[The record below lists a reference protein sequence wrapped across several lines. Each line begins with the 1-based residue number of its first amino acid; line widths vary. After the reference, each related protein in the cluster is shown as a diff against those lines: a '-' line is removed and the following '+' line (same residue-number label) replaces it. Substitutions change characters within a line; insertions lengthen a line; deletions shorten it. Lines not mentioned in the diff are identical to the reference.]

1 MSTEYAYFWC
11 NEWRDVTKYGI
22 FAATNISICAI
33 SLLISEVEKM
43 ICMPMKT
50 SLIPTSVT
58 ILKSLQMMW
67 KGMKSRI
74 K

>member
-1 MSTEYAYFWC
+1 MA
-11 NEWRDVTKYGI
+11 
-22 FAATNISICAI
+22 FAATKISICSI

-58 ILKSLQMMW
+58 ILKSPNGV
-67 KGMKSRI
+67 KRDEI
-74 K
+74 